1 MSLDQFET
9 DDVENNIIL
18 NDHSNDK
25 NTILQERMNKNM
37 IKITEQIKQVE
48 NINQKIEM
56 LLKLGYENNLIS
68 SIWSEEN
75 IYENTDAGRIF
86 SLSDYNTK
94 FLLEFHTNIGD
105 KILDPFA
112 GYLNTATNILMN
124 NRRYEGY
131 EINEVFY
138 QKLDQK
144 LSLLKKNRQMMGLE
158 DINYKIYNL
167 DSSNMVN
174 KDKVDVVLTT
184 LPELISAKKLHKTN
198 NMIAVEYNEYINKIS
213 QPLLRAY
220 ERLKNGG
227 FYIIHFKDVLNGFIY
242 KPIMTDITNLLNQ
255 FMAIQYLVILQ
266 QKVSPLT
273 ATTNVNVLKFYTEQT
288 FPYTHQYILCFRKG
302 D

>member
-266 QKVSPLT
+266 QKVPPLT
-273 ATTNVNVLKFYTEQT
+273 TTTNVNVLKFYTD
-288 FPYTHQYILCFRKG
+288 QYFE
-302 D
+302 

>member
-266 QKVSPLT
+266 QKVPPLT
-273 ATTNVNVLKFYTEQT
+273 TTTNVNVLKFYTEQT

>member
-273 ATTNVNVLKFYTEQT
+273 TTINVNVLKFYTEQT